1 MKALFFRM
9 SPSRLAPLAAAAI
22 LGGCAM
28 VPPTPVVVGPVSA
41 PPPAPVPT
49 LAVPNGAIYQ
59 PTVYG
64 SYPLFEDRRPRNVG
78 DIVTIVLEERINAAK
93 NVATRTSRTGA
104 TALGFDIVP
113 RALGSGLVG
122 QDMDIS
128 SENIANGSGSTNANN
143 TFSGTITTT
152 VIGVLPNGNLQVA
165 GEKQIAINRGHEYVR
180 FSGVVDPRSILGTN
194 TVSSTQVADARIEYR
209 TQGVLDEV
217 QSMGWLQ
224 RFFLIASPF

>member
-1 MKALFFRM
+1 MKGLFFGR
-9 SPSRLAPLAAAAI
+9 STARLASVAAAAA
-22 LGGCAM
+22 LGGCAI
-28 VPPTPVVVGPVSA
+28 VPPAPVVVGPVSA
-41 PPPAPVPT
+41 TPPMREAV

-59 PTVYG
+59 PTMYG
-64 SYPLFEDRRPRNVG
+64 NYPLFEDRRPRNVG
-78 DIVTIVLEERINAAK
+78 DIVTVVLEERINAAK
-93 NVATRTSRTGA
+93 SVATNTSRSGSA
-104 TALGFDIVP
+104 SLGFDAVP
-113 RALGSGLVG
+113 RVLGSGLLG

-128 SENIANGSGSTNANN
+128 GDNAASGVGSTNARN

-165 GEKQIAINRGHEYVR
+165 GEKQIAINRGNEYVR

-194 TVSSTQVADARIEYR
+194 TVSSVQVADARIEYR